1 MANANLGWARIPAIL
16 SVPDTA
22 GFSETY
28 GFGAAS
34 GMVWLEGQYLIP
46 HGRASK
52 TLYLFMHPSSTLQ
65 LLPMPAALVGAG
77 LHVLCAASRY
87 PKNDSGLIIEKVAI
101 DMGAWIK
108 DAQSRGYEKV
118 ILVGWS
124 GGGSLS
130 LFYQAEAEAPSIT
143 ATPAGDVVDLDRPE
157 SWLREGYPC
166 WLVGG
171 RFALPILSSGSGGA
185 VDHRYAGGRCRGPD
199 ARRSLNRPTAS
210 SSLPRICRAP
220 RH

>member
-16 SVPDTA
+16 SFPDTA

-52 TLYLFMHPSSTLQ
+52 TLYLFMHPASTLQ
-65 LLPMPAALVGAG
+65 LLPMPAALAGAG

-87 PKNDSGLIIEKVAI
+87 PKNDSGLIMEKVAL
-101 DMGAWIK
+101 DMGAWVR
-108 DAQSRGYEKV
+108 DARAREYEKV

-143 ATPAGDVVDLDRPE
+143 ATPAGDPVDLAR
-157 SWLREGYPC
+157 
-166 WLVGG
+166 
-171 RFALPILSSGSGGA
+171 AGS
-185 VDHRYAGGRCRGPD
+185 
-199 ARRSLNRPTAS
+199 NRPTAS
-210 SSLPRICRAP
+210 SLSPRICRGP
-220 RH
+220 RP